1 MKKILIAAAVIAA
14 VSMASCGGKES
25 AAVKDNESAIKAK
38 IENCTNPDSLSLYVD
53 QAKAYAQKLVQEG
66 KVDEAK
72 KYLDQITPVV
82 QDKAPALAG
91 ILETV
96 KTTLDK
102 VPGSAEAAA
111 DSAGTKA
118 GAAVDSLKSAGS
130 QAVDAAKQKGSEV
143 VESAKEKGAEVVD
156 AAKDKAA
163 DAADKAGDAI
173 KHALGK

>member
-66 KVDEAK
+66 KLDEAK

-118 GAAVDSLKSAGS
+118 GVDSLKSAGS